1 MPILG
6 LPPNQP
12 DPYPAHFSIESAI
25 RPNILALH
33 PYRCARDDYSE
44 GILLDANENSL
55 GHSIVSSSSSSPN
68 ADGTAA
74 IEETL
79 ALPLHRY
86 PSPVHLP
93 IKERIAALRA
103 LPSPENVFLGVGS
116 DEVLDLLIRVFV
128 KPGISADDRGNEKI
142 LITPPTYGM
151 YGVCAQVNDV
161 GVVKVPLRVKEE
173 EVNGREGG
181 KDGRFSLDVEALKK
195 AVLKEK
201 ELGNTVKVIFLCSPG
216 NPTGTLIDL
225 DSVKEV
231 LEWEEFKGIVLVDEA
246 YIDFVGSAE
255 DSDPDAEVRKASAGS
270 LIGKYDNLVVT
281 QTFSKGFGLAG
292 IRLGIALASLP
303 VVQILSNTKA
313 PYNVSVPTAH
323 LAEKA
328 LTPESL
334 EFWRSN
340 VRTLKAN
347 RASLISSLRS
357 LAETASGVGPIIGS
371 NDANFILVRIMQKGD
386 NTKADSDRAQKV
398 YKYLAEQVG
407 VVVRYRGNELGCEG
421 CLRVTIGTEEENSE
435 VLKRLVEALEKN

>member
-12 DPYPAHFSIESAI
+12 TPYPAHFDIESAI

-68 ADGTAA
+68 AEGTAA

-142 LITPPTYGM
+142 LVTPPTYGM
-151 YGVCAQVNDV
+151 YGEERMGGSAWMSRHSRRRC
-161 GVVKVPLRVKEE
+161 LR
-173 EVNGREGG
+173 
-181 KDGRFSLDVEALKK
+181 
-195 AVLKEK
+195 EK

-334 EFWRSN
+334 DFWRSN

-386 NTKADSDRAQKV
+386 NTKADSERAQKV